1 MLKEMQSENETGKSV
16 IPPPENCHSCSK
28 NRMSSSYNRNP
39 MVLKNPAQS
48 TDFFAEHLSSG
59 IMTAADAQMY
69 YIRMPIQQILNLFI
83 QTCILTW
90 KMTTSAAFHK
100 GQYFN
105 IFPLIKSKCLCPAVQ
120 GSKAATP
127 CAYILSLG
135 TG

>member
-1 MLKEMQSENETGKSV
+1 
-16 IPPPENCHSCSK
+16 
-28 NRMSSSYNRNP
+28 MSSPHDRDSMFFKDSTYDSNF
-39 MVLKNPAQS
+39 PAKLP
-48 TDFFAEHLSSG
+48 LSS
-59 IMTAADAQMY
+59 IMAAADTQMHY
-69 YIRMPIQQILNLFI
+69 VRRPVQQILNFFI

-105 IFPLIKSKCLCPAVQ
+105 IFPLIESKCLCPAVQ

>member
-1 MLKEMQSENETGKSV
+1 MIFKDLTYDSNF
-16 IPPPENCHSCSK
+16 
-28 NRMSSSYNRNP
+28 
-39 MVLKNPAQS
+39 PAKLP
-48 TDFFAEHLSSG
+48 LSS
-59 IMTAADAQMY
+59 IMAAADTQMHY
-69 YIRMPIQQILNLFI
+69 VRMPVQQILNFFI

-105 IFPLIKSKCLCPAVQ
+105 IFPLIESKCLCPAVQ